1 MTFSILA
8 RDPDTGLIGGAAA
21 TGSLCVGGWVL
32 RGRAGVGLSASQGAS
47 PSTLWGEAA
56 IDGMR
61 AGESARD
68 AVSRITTEDRGREF
82 RQLSALGL
90 HGPGAVFSGASN
102 SPKID
107 DQVFDGGVAAG
118 NLLASHSVVP
128 AMVDAFQGGTGAF
141 ADRLLAALF
150 AAQEAGSDAR
160 GLFSAALLIVGPDR
174 APLTLRIDRS
184 DDPLPALADLLAHAT
199 SGDYAFW
206 AHQVP
211 TLNDPERT
219 LD

>member
-32 RGRAGVGLSASQGAS
+32 RGQAGVGMSASQGAS
-47 PSTLWGEAA
+47 PSTLWGEDA
-56 IDGMR
+56 IGGMR
-61 AGESARD
+61 AGETARD
-68 AVSRITTEDRGREF
+68 GVSRLTTADGGREF

-90 HGPGAVFSGASN
+90 HGPGAVFSGGSN

-118 NLLASHSVVP
+118 NLLASHSVIP
-128 AMVDAFQGGTGAF
+128 AMVDAYLGATGAF
-141 ADRLLAALF
+141 ADRLIAALF
-150 AAQEAGSDAR
+150 AAQKAGSDAR
-160 GLFSAALLIVGPDR
+160 GLFSAALLIVGPDQ

-199 SGDYAFW
+199 SGEYDFW
-206 AHQVP
+206 ARQVP
-211 TLNDPERT
+211 TLNNPERT

>member
-8 RDPDTGLIGGAAA
+8 RDPDSGLIGGAAA

-56 IDGMR
+56 LDGMK

-68 AVSRITTEDRGREF
+68 VVSRITTEDRGREF
-82 RQLSALGL
+82 RQLSALGVS
-90 HGPGAVFSGASN
+90 GPGAVFSGASN

-118 NLLASHSVVP
+118 NLLTSHAVVP
-128 AMVDAFQGGTGAF
+128 AMVDAYLGTSGAL
-141 ADRLLAALF
+141 AERLIAALF
-150 AAQEAGSDAR
+150 AAQDAGSDAR

-174 APLTLRIDRS
+174 APLTLRIDHS
-184 DDPLPALADLLAHAT
+184 DDPLPALRELLARAT

-206 AHQVP
+206 ARQVP